1 MIKHRP
7 RRSQRKGVTAVEF
20 AFVAPIIFALFIG
33 AIEITRLNFI
43 RNSAANAAYEGA
55 RKAVTPGSTSNDAR
69 DEALRLLNMLRV
81 GNGATATVTM
91 TTSTVNV
98 LVRIPVNQNSWGLTR
113 FSRGMNI
120 EQSCMLS
127 RESFTSN

>member
-1 MIKHRP
+1 MIKHR
-7 RRSQRKGVTAVEF
+7 RNRSQRKGVTAVEF
-20 AFVAPIIFALFIG
+20 AFVAPVIFALFIG

-55 RKAVTPGSTSNDAR
+55 RKAVTPGSTSDDAR
-69 DEALRLLNMLRV
+69 NEALRLLTILRV
-81 GNGATATVTM
+81 GNGASATVTT

-113 FSRGMNI
+113 FSSGMNI

-127 RESFTSN
+127 RESFAQ

>member
-55 RKAVTPGSTSNDAR
+55 RKAVTPGSTPT
-69 DEALRLLNMLRV
+69 MP
-81 GNGATATVTM
+81 ATKH
-91 TTSTVNV
+91 
-98 LVRIPVNQNSWGLTR
+98 
-113 FSRGMNI
+113 
-120 EQSCMLS
+120 CDY
-127 RESFTSN
+127 